1 MGGRLEVM
9 LRDQEMEE
17 PPGRGLL
24 GHRLDSR
31 GEVKAIATLNLSY
44 IAWADI
50 TSDPVQPEQS

>member
-1 MGGRLEVM
+1 M
-9 LRDQEMEE
+9 LRDQEREE

-31 GEVKAIATLNLSY
+31 GEVKAIATLNLSC